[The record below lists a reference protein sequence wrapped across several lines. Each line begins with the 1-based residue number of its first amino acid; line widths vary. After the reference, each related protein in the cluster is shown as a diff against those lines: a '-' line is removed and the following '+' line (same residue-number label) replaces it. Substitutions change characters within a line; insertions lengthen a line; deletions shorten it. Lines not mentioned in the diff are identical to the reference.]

1 MPSVTVSVKMEGAA
15 RLEARIVGIEERF
28 PAAPAKM
35 VREASQ
41 VLEGALRSEAPKR
54 TGRLAAEVDRQ
65 LEAAPFFARATFTD
79 RAPYTPFVIEGTRPH
94 RIFPLAK
101 QALWWKGA
109 LHPVWGD
116 RATRRGGVSHP
127 GTHANPF
134 NVRGFRA
141 ALPVMKR
148 LVREIAREILG

>member
-1 MPSVTVSVKMEGAA
+1 MAGITVRVRMEGWAH
-15 RLEARIVGIEERF
+15 LEARILGIEERF
-28 PAAPAKM
+28 PDAPARM

-41 VLEGALRSEAPKR
+41 VLEGALRIEAPKR

-65 LEAAPFFARATFTD
+65 LEAVPFFARATFTD
-79 RAPYTPFVIEGTRPH
+79 RAPYTRFVIEGTRAHEIRP
-94 RIFPLAK
+94 RLR
-101 QALWWKGA
+101 QALFWEGA
-109 LHPVWGD
+109 LHPV
-116 RATRRGGVSHP
+116 RRVRHP

-134 NVRGFRA
+134 NVRAFRD